1 MPNILFLVCLTALL
15 AALAYATVRTGQL
28 LRTWTPDRNLMLSGP
43 ENVFRLALIAVCLL
57 LGLTLGPGSAA
68 LGLRSTQPVADVA
81 LGLACGLVLAYET
94 DDTRVLFFLGF
105 RKNNKIQY
113 NKEGASQF
121 PPPPGYHR
129 TDDGLEEDA
138 PAPNS
143 RPTLELVQS
152 NARPTPELPT
162 VKLTEEKRRETSP
175 AAGDDDGSLP
185 LDPAFGRVCA
195 AYHANIGVTT
205 KIISDQLK
213 DDLATYGADWIVEAI
228 GIATKAEKRNLSYVE
243 GILKRWRT
251 EGKTNGRNGT
261 GAAADPYK
269 GAREIK

>member
-1 MPNILFLVCLTALL
+1 MCI
-15 AALAYATVRTGQL
+15 R
-28 LRTWTPDRNLMLSGP
+28 DRAIPRRRELHDRA
-43 ENVFRLALIAVCLL
+43 EELI
-57 LGLTLGPGSAA
+57 
-68 LGLRSTQPVADVA
+68 QEW
-81 LGLACGLVLAYET
+81 LACGLVLAYET

-143 RPTLELVQS
+143 RPNLELVQS

-185 LDPAFGRVCA
+185 LDPAFGRVCD

-205 KIISDQLK
+205 KTISDQLK
-213 DDLATYGADWIVEAI
+213 
-228 GIATKAEKRNLSYVE
+228 LSLIHISE
-243 GILKRWRT
+243 PTR
-251 EGKTNGRNGT
+251 
-261 GAAADPYK
+261 PY
-269 GAREIK
+269 